1 MVLSLLPKPPQALTL
16 GISSVLLT
24 IPRDKACTMEA
35 GSPTWPG
42 IRRNPKTEFSVPTSR
57 KQCRPK
63 CPGPSS
69 QSLPQRE
76 TSVLFLFC
84 FLLLLSFLYIGRAG
98 LSVTSSTGAL
108 HPSLVSQHGCRD
120 ASSCRRAPDWLAC
133 RAERDA
139 GGVTRQSQSAAVQGG
154 PAAQT
159 RGGRTECTWLE

>member
-1 MVLSLLPKPPQALTL
+1 MFSSLSPETRYAPWRLVPPLGLELGGIPKQNFLCLHPENSVDQSALAP
-16 GISSVLLT
+16 VARVF
-24 IPRDKACTMEA
+24 PRE
-35 GSPTWPG
+35 
-42 IRRNPKTEFSVPTSR
+42 
-57 KQCRPK
+57 KQ
-63 CPGPSS
+63 
-69 QSLPQRE
+69 
-76 TSVLFLFC
+76 VFC
-84 FLLLLSFLYIGRAG
+84 FFLLLSFLYIGRAG